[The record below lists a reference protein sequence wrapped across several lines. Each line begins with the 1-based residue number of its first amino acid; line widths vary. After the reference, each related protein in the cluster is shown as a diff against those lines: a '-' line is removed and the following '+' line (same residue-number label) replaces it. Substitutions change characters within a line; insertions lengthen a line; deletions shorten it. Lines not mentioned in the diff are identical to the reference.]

1 MSYHDPRMPQR
12 GRGLLHWLG
21 LSPTADAAEDAPP
34 SPEGSQA
41 LMHDP
46 LRAAREQLLGD
57 INEFLIGHGL
67 DVNGLTL
74 TLAHD
79 YLTGADGLL
88 CRMIDARIQER
99 QPITVEWLEQ
109 ACHEA
114 RGADESEELAALMA
128 RLEGNLEEFGRT
140 TGAAKTAASD
150 YSAALAVHVDELGG
164 TRDSGLVVAELAALA
179 RAMLD
184 RTRELEKD
192 MNRSALQSQVLRRSL
207 DDARKAAEE
216 DQLTGLPNRRSF
228 EARYMKEF
236 AEAQAAGEHLC
247 IAFCDID
254 FFKQVN
260 DTHGHEA
267 GDRVLRSVAGNLGRI
282 ADARCHVAR
291 HGGEEFVILL
301 RGRTLQEAWEVLDD
315 ARSRQAERRLVNRAN
330 DVPFGKIT
338 FSGGVANVFAYPD
351 PRAALR
357 AADSALYQAKSEG
370 RNRIA
375 VADGKYDEVNTRAA

>member
-1 MSYHDPRMPQR
+1 MSYHDPQIPQR

-21 LSPTADAAEDAPP
+21 LSHTDEALGDGIPVPAEGTQPLP
-34 SPEGSQA
+34 
-41 LMHDP
+41 DP
-46 LRAAREQLLGD
+46 MRAAREQLLGD
-57 INEFLIGHGL
+57 IQAFLIGHGL

-79 YLTGADGLL
+79 YITGADGLL

-99 QPITVEWLEQ
+99 QPITIEWLEQ
-109 ACHEA
+109 ACREA
-114 RGADESEELAALMA
+114 RGADEGEELAALMS

-140 TGAAKTAASD
+140 TGAAKTAARD

-164 TRDSGLVVAELAALA
+164 DRDTGLVVAELAALA
-179 RAMLD
+179 RAMLQ

-207 DDARKAAEE
+207 DDARKAADE
-216 DQLTGLPNRRSF
+216 DALTGLPNRRSF
-228 EARYMKEF
+228 ETRYMKEYT
-236 AEAQAAGEHLC
+236 EAKAAGEHLC

-254 FFKQVN
+254 FFKNIN
-260 DTHGHEA
+260 DTHGHDA
-267 GDRVLRSVAGNLGRI
+267 GDRVLRSVASNLARI

-291 HGGEEFVILL
+291 HGGEEFVVLL

-315 ARSRQAERRLVNRAN
+315 ARSQQAERRLVNRAN

-351 PRAALR
+351 PRTALR
-357 AADSALYQAKSEG
+357 AADTALYQAKSEG
-370 RNRIA
+370 RNRIT

>member
-1 MSYHDPRMPQR
+1 
-12 GRGLLHWLG
+12 
-21 LSPTADAAEDAPP
+21 
-34 SPEGSQA
+34 
-41 LMHDP
+41 
-46 LRAAREQLLGD
+46 
-57 INEFLIGHGL
+57 
-67 DVNGLTL
+67 
-74 TLAHD
+74 
-79 YLTGADGLL
+79 
-88 CRMIDARIQER
+88 
-99 QPITVEWLEQ
+99 
-109 ACHEA
+109 
-114 RGADESEELAALMA
+114 
-128 RLEGNLEEFGRT
+128 
-140 TGAAKTAASD
+140 
-150 YSAALAVHVDELGG
+150 
-164 TRDSGLVVAELAALA
+164 
-179 RAMLD
+179 
-184 RTRELEKD
+184 